1 MGSAQC
7 LIFPSGYSSAPGI
20 PQPRCCSPFSS
31 SLLSR
36 LAETPEA
43 EGENSAWQHPCGMW
57 VSEDKWMRR
66 GWRALGGLTARELGV
81 FIKIK
86 KAGNYLG
93 PHQVVKL
100 CTEGRPGSRIKTL
113 AE

>member
-1 MGSAQC
+1 M
-7 LIFPSGYSSAPGI
+7 LP
-20 PQPRCCSPFSS
+20 
-31 SLLSR
+31 
-36 LAETPEA
+36 
-43 EGENSAWQHPCGMW
+43 
-57 VSEDKWMRR
+57 
-66 GWRALGGLTARELGV
+66 ALGGLTARELGV